1 MRIARFNIRKMTSKG
16 STFWAIFLPA
26 WINPS
31 GKKGYAYFHTK
42 AEAERKRG
50 ELIAATRSESK
61 LMVLTNAQTSDAM
74 RALERLAEHGLTCTL
89 DKAVELAIPH
99 LLASGRH
106 VTAEQLCK
114 EFAESKAASWS
125 TVSKRNFATISKL
138 FLTEFEGR
146 AISEISGRDIES
158 WLSARFPT
166 AGYKAN
172 ALRTIRPAF
181 SWAVRQELLQ
191 SSPFE
196 KVEQVRTRAHDGVD
210 VFTPAEAARLM
221 SCAPADCIAAF
232 AILLFAGVRPTE
244 LTRLTWGNIRE
255 GFIHITPSIAK
266 TQQVRNIELEPT
278 LAAWLATTGT
288 HQTEESICPPNWLR
302 KRQETVK
309 AAGLQGRP
317 DTARHSYATYHLA
330 LHKDVNALKANL
342 GHSKA
347 SDTLFIHYR
356 AAATPADATCYWAIL
371 PPSAKLADTAI
382 SRSM

>member
-1 MRIARFNIRKMTSKG
+1 MRIARFNIRKETKNG
-16 STFWAIFLPA
+16 YTFWKIHVPK

-31 GKKGYAYFHTK
+31 GKDGYAYFHTK

-89 DKAVELAIPH
+89 DKAVEVALPH

-125 TVSKRNFATISKL
+125 AVSKRNFATISKL
-138 FLTEFEGR
+138 FLAEFEGR

-191 SSPFE
+191 SSPFD

-210 VFTPAEAARLM
+210 VFTPDEAARLM

-342 GHSKA
+342 GHSKG
-347 SDTLFIHYR
+347 SDTLFVHYR
-356 AAATPADATCYWAIL
+356 AAATPADAERYWSIL
-371 PPSAKLADTAI
+371 PI
-382 SRSM
+382 G

>member
-1 MRIARFNIRKMTSKG
+1 MRIARFNIRKETKNG
-16 STFWAIFLPA
+16 YTFWKIHVPQ

-31 GKKGYAYFHTK
+31 GKDGYAYFHTK

-61 LMVLTNAQTSDAM
+61 LMVLTNAQTADAQ

-125 TVSKRNFATISKL
+125 AVSKRNFATISKL
-138 FLTEFEGR
+138 FLAEFEGR

-191 SSPFE
+191 SSPFD

-210 VFTPAEAARLM
+210 VFTPDEAARLM

-288 HQTEESICPPNWLR
+288 HQPDTPICPPNWLR

-342 GHSKA
+342 GHSKG
-347 SDTLFIHYR
+347 SDTLFVHYR
-356 AAATPADATCYWAIL
+356 AAATPADAERYWSIL
-371 PPSAKLADTAI
+371 PHVNKS
-382 SRSM
+382 

>member
-1 MRIARFNIRKMTSKG
+1 MRIARFNIRKETKNG
-16 STFWAIFLPA
+16 YTFWKIHVPK

-31 GKKGYAYFHTK
+31 GKDGYAYFHTK

-89 DKAVELAIPH
+89 DKAVEVALPH

-125 TVSKRNFATISKL
+125 AVSKRNFATISKL
-138 FLTEFEGR
+138 FLAEFEGR

-191 SSPFE
+191 SSPFD

-221 SCAPADCIAAF
+221 SCAPPDCIAAF

-278 LAAWLATTGT
+278 LAAWLSTTGT

-309 AAGLQGRP
+309 AAGLQGRT

-342 GHSKA
+342 GHSKG
-347 SDTLFIHYR
+347 SDTLFVHYR
-356 AAATPADATCYWAIL
+356 AAATPADAERYWAIL
-371 PPSAKLADTAI
+371 PHVKKS
-382 SRSM
+382 

>member
-1 MRIARFNIRKMTSKG
+1 MRIARFNIRKETKNG
-16 STFWAIFLPA
+16 YTFWKIHVPK

-31 GKKGYAYFHTK
+31 GKDGYAYFHTK

-50 ELIAATRSESK
+50 ELIATTRSESK
-61 LMVLTNAQTSDAM
+61 LMVLTNAQTTDAM

-89 DKAVELAIPH
+89 DKAVEVALPH

-125 TVSKRNFATISKL
+125 AVSKRNFATISKL
-138 FLTEFEGR
+138 FLNEFEGR

-191 SSPFE
+191 TSPFE

-210 VFTPAEAARLM
+210 VFTPDEAARLM
-221 SCAPADCIAAF
+221 FCAPADCIAAF

-309 AAGLQGRP
+309 AAGLQGRT

-330 LHKDVNALKANL
+330 LHKDVNALKSNL
-342 GHSKA
+342 GHSKG
-347 SDTLFIHYR
+347 SDTLFVHYR
-356 AAATPADATCYWAIL
+356 AAATPADAERYWSIL
-371 PPSAKLADTAI
+371 PHVKKS
-382 SRSM
+382 